1 MPPSQPWPE
10 MPLVRQ
16 PEFAALL
23 LELLELGT
31 LPPPQVLQPET
42 AALLLAA
49 GAAGNAASLLEVGT
63 LQPLQVPLQVPLPES
78 AALLLGLPGLA
89 PPLVQPRHLLLVQ
102 LLPPLHPPVL
112 LARSVPI
119 HLYGRWGK

>member
-1 MPPSQPWPE
+1 MPPSRGWPDT
-10 MPLVRQ
+10 PLVRQ
-16 PEFAALL
+16 PEFAALP
-23 LELLELGT
+23 LELGT

-49 GAAGNAASLLEVGT
+49 GAAGNAALLLEVGT
-63 LQPLQVPLQVPLPES
+63 LPPLQVPLPET

-112 LARSVPI
+112 LARSVPT
-119 HLYGRWGK
+119 HLYGRLGK